1 MTTVATWTCPS
12 CRGVV
17 ATAYC
22 PDCGERPLR
31 PQELTLHG
39 LASQA
44 LEALTDVDGR
54 LLRSLRALVTRPGL
68 LTVAYAEGRRKP
80 FIGPVSLFLTT
91 NVLFFAIEA
100 IVGGTVFAAPLQ
112 GHLQTQPWSG
122 IAGPLVAAR
131 LQALNLPLDAFAP
144 RFDAAVATHART
156 LILLMTICFAPVAA
170 LIFHGGRRPFV
181 VHAVFSL
188 HLYAFILLTL
198 TAGTLVPA
206 AGMITGGVRSTSE
219 TLDHVLTLALL
230 AVVAVYLYKAIG
242 VVYGG
247 RRSARLLQAAAL
259 TTATAAIVLGYRFGL
274 FLLTLYTS

>member
-1 MTTVATWTCPS
+1 MTIVATWTCPS

-17 ATAYC
+17 ATANC

-44 LEALTDVDGR
+44 VEAVTDVDGR
-54 LLRSLRALVTRPGL
+54 LLRSLRSLVSRPGL

-91 NVLFFAIEA
+91 NVLFFAVEA
-100 IVGGTVFAAPLQ
+100 IAGGTVFAAPLQ
-112 GHLQTQPWSG
+112 GHLHTQPWSG
-122 IAGPLVAAR
+122 MAGPLVAAR
-131 LQALNLPLDAFAP
+131 LQALNVPLDAFAP

-156 LILLMTICFAPVAA
+156 LILLMTICFAPMVA
-170 LIFHGGRRPFV
+170 LMFRRRSCPFA

-188 HLYAFILLTL
+188 HLYGFILLTL

-230 AVVAVYLYKAIG
+230 AVVAVYLYKAIA

-259 TTATAAIVLGYRFGL
+259 TSATAAIVLGYRFGL